1 MFTGGVQKRMVRNGQ
16 LGLDTRGRVHI
27 FNVLNKEIIMV
38 MSEFEVLLEK
48 VAQRLAKNYRPH
60 RATLN
65 KLYACDVDS
74 AFREYRLKAR
84 TMELRAEAQQR
95 QAEIAETFARILSNP
110 AQYETVGEPTTH
122 NIKFLG

>member
-1 MFTGGVQKRMVRNGQ
+1 MNISRDGGWIPEILVRIFT
-16 LGLDTRGRVHI
+16 RV
-27 FNVLNKEIIMV
+27 NKEIIMV

-65 KLYACDVDS
+65 KLYAYPIDP

-84 TMELRAEAQQR
+84 VMELRAEIAKRDAELQR
-95 QAEIAETFARILSNP
+95 NVCSRHEWYS
-110 AQYETVGEPTTH
+110 
-122 NIKFLG
+122 

>member
-1 MFTGGVQKRMVRNGQ
+1 MVRNGQ
-16 LGLDTRGRVHI
+16 LGLDTRDIVRI
-27 FNVLNKEIIMV
+27 FNVLNKEIIKV

-84 TMELRAEAQQR
+84 VMELRAEAIER
-95 QAEIAETFARILSNP
+95 QAELDQMFSDIMRGKGRKW
-110 AQYETVGEPTTH
+110 ETVGEPMPH
-122 NIKFLG
+122 NIKF